1 MTKRAC
7 GFVVF
12 RRIRGMIEYL
22 LMQVSY
28 GEHHWTPP
36 KGHVDPDESD
46 METALRETK
55 EEAGLSASDLNI
67 FENVKHELNYH
78 VNGKPKVVVYWLA
91 ELLDPEKPIRLSD
104 EHQAFKWLS
113 LEEACAVAKYQDMQN
128 ALKNFNDY
136 ILKNLSCICDA
147 NVGDHDKMKNNNYCV
162 DYTNV
167 SLYVEYA

>member
-7 GFVVF
+7 GFVIF

-36 KGHVDPDESD
+36 KGHVDPGESD
-46 METALRETK
+46 METALRETE

-91 ELLDPEKPIRLSD
+91 ELLDPEKSIRLSH

-113 LEEACAVAKYQDMQN
+113 LEEACVVAKYQDMQN
-128 ALKNFNDY
+128 ALKYFNDY
-136 ILKNLSCICDA
+136 ILKNLS
-147 NVGDHDKMKNNNYCV
+147 
-162 DYTNV
+162 
-167 SLYVEYA
+167 